1 MDILLSILGL
11 LGFVLLTAGTGVFV
25 AVEFSTTSL
34 ERSTIDADVAKRGD
48 AASKMVQKAHGN
60 LSFMLSGMQLGITLT
75 TLATGYLAEPILAK
89 FFTPVLELVGLSES
103 ASMPVALLLSLVVA
117 TVLSMVFG
125 ELVPKNMAIAN
136 PLGTARVLTAPVWH
150 FNKIFRWFIRA
161 LNWVANHIVRRF
173 GIEPADELA
182 SARSPQELSALVR
195 HSSGSEGFD
204 QSKVRILDRSL
215 RFGDAT
221 AEDLM
226 TPRAKVDTLDVDD
239 PALELIRLAHDSG
252 HSRFPVVRGDL
263 DETVGVVHVK
273 DALTIPA
280 AERRTTTV
288 GSLARPVP
296 AVPESLGGD
305 AVLRQ
310 VRLAG
315 SQLILVAD
323 EYGGTAGIVTI
334 EDVVEEILGEVWDEH
349 DNREEERE
357 VRQVGRSWELSGL
370 LRCDELNDICGYTAP
385 DGPYETLGGLI
396 MATLGRIPAA
406 GDRVALP
413 VDDRGVVDAF
423 ADGPEVRWEAQVES
437 MDVRRVDKVMLRPV
451 TVETHTETAAGT
463 AGTTTADTT
472 TTKEDDGER

>member
-34 ERSTIDADVAKRGD
+34 ERSTIDNDVATRGD
-48 AASKMVQKAHGN
+48 AASKMVQKAHSN

-89 FFTPVLELVGLSES
+89 FFTPMLELVGLSES
-103 ASMPVALLLSLVVA
+103 ASMPIALVLSLVVA
-117 TVLSMVFG
+117 TILSMVFG

-150 FNKIFRWFIRA
+150 FNKIFRGFIRA

-239 PALELIRLAHDSG
+239 SALVLIRLAHESG

-280 AERRTTTV
+280 AARATTLV
-288 GSLARPVP
+288 GALARPVP

-349 DNREEERE
+349 DNR
-357 VRQVGRSWELSGL
+357 
-370 LRCDELNDICGYTAP
+370 
-385 DGPYETLGGLI
+385 
-396 MATLGRIPAA
+396 
-406 GDRVALP
+406 
-413 VDDRGVVDAF
+413 
-423 ADGPEVRWEAQVES
+423 
-437 MDVRRVDKVMLRPV
+437 
-451 TVETHTETAAGT
+451 
-463 AGTTTADTT
+463 
-472 TTKEDDGER
+472 

>member
-11 LGFVLLTAGTGVFV
+11 LGFILLTAGTGVFV

-34 ERSTIDADVAKRGD
+34 ERSTIDNDVATRGD
-48 AASKMVQKAHGN
+48 AASRMVQKAHSN

-89 FFTPVLELVGLSES
+89 FFTPALELVGLSES
-103 ASMPVALLLSLVVA
+103 ASQPLALVLSLVIA

-125 ELVPKNMAIAN
+125 ELVPKNLAIAN

-150 FNKIFRWFIRA
+150 FNRIFRGFIRA

-221 AEDLM
+221 AEDIM
-226 TPRAKVDTLDVDD
+226 TPRAKVDTLDTDD
-239 PALELIRLAHDSG
+239 TAMQLIRLAHDSG

-280 AERRTTTV
+280 GQRSTTTV

-296 AVPESLGGD
+296 TVPESLGGD

-370 LRCDELNDICGYTAP
+370 LRCDELGDICGYIAP

-396 MATLGRIPAA
+396 MATLGRIPAV
-406 GDRVALP
+406 GDRVLLP
-413 VDDRGVVDAF
+413 VDDRGALDSF
-423 ADGPEVRWEAQVES
+423 AEGPEVLWEAQVES
-437 MDVRRVDKVMLRPV
+437 MDIRRVDKVMLRPV
-451 TVETHTETAAGT
+451 AAT
-463 AGTTTADTT
+463 K
-472 TTKEDDGER
+472 KEDDSER

>member
-34 ERSTIDADVAKRGD
+34 ERSTIDNDVATRGD
-48 AASKMVQKAHGN
+48 AASKMVQKAHSN

-89 FFTPVLELVGLSES
+89 FFTPLLELVGLSES
-103 ASMPVALLLSLVVA
+103 ASMPIALILSLVVA
-117 TVLSMVFG
+117 TILSMVFG

-150 FNKIFRWFIRA
+150 FNKIFRGFIRA

-215 RFGDAT
+215 RFGDVT

-226 TPRAKVDTLDVDD
+226 TPRAKVDTLDGDD
-239 PALELIRLAHDSG
+239 SALVLIRLAHESG

-280 AERRTTTV
+280 TSRAATLV
-288 GSLARPVP
+288 GTLARPVP

-349 DNREEERE
+349 DNREEEQE
-357 VRQVGRSWELSGL
+357 IRQVGRSWELSGL
-370 LRCDELNDICGYTAP
+370 LRCDELTDICGYSAP
-385 DGPYETLGGLI
+385 DGPYETLGGLV
-396 MATLGRIPAA
+396 MATLGRIPSV
-406 GDRVALP
+406 GDLVALP
-413 VDDRGVVDAF
+413 ADDRGMMDAF
-423 ADGPEVRWEAQVES
+423 ADGPEVRWEARVES
-437 MDVRRVDKVMLRPV
+437 MDVRRVDKILLRPV
-451 TVETHTETAAGT
+451 TLTPRSDEPDEG
-463 AGTTTADTT
+463 GADN
-472 TTKEDDGER
+472 ER

>member
-34 ERSTIDADVAKRGD
+34 ERSTIDNDVATRGD
-48 AASKMVQKAHGN
+48 AASKMVQKAHSN
-60 LSFMLSGMQLGITLT
+60 LSFMLSGMQLGITIT

-89 FFTPVLELVGLSES
+89 FFTPMLELVGLSES
-103 ASMPVALLLSLVVA
+103 ASMPIALILSLVVA
-117 TVLSMVFG
+117 TILSMVFG

-150 FNKIFRWFIRA
+150 FNKIFRGFIRA

-239 PALELIRLAHDSG
+239 SALVLIRLAHESG

-280 AERRTTTV
+280 TARATTLV
-288 GSLARPVP
+288 GALARPVP

-349 DNREEERE
+349 DNREEEQE
-357 VRQVGRSWELSGL
+357 IRQVGRSWELAGL
-370 LRCDELNDICGYTAP
+370 LRCDELTDICGYTAP
-385 DGPYETLGGLI
+385 DGPYETLGGLV
-396 MATLGRIPAA
+396 MATLGRIPSV
-406 GDRVALP
+406 GDIVALP
-413 VDDRGVVDAF
+413 ADDRGMMDAF
-423 ADGPEVRWEAQVES
+423 ADGPEVRWEARVES
-437 MDVRRVDKVMLRPV
+437 MDVRRVDKVLLRPV
-451 TVETHTETAAGT
+451 TLTPRSDEPDQG
-463 AGTTTADTT
+463 GAD
-472 TTKEDDGER
+472 DER

>member
-34 ERSTIDADVAKRGD
+34 ERSTIDNDVATRGD
-48 AASKMVQKAHGN
+48 AASRMVQKAHSN

-89 FFTPVLELVGLSES
+89 FFTPLLELVGLSES
-103 ASMPVALLLSLVVA
+103 ASMPIALILSLVVA
-117 TVLSMVFG
+117 TILSMVFG

-150 FNKIFRWFIRA
+150 FNKIFRGFIRA

-215 RFGDAT
+215 RFGDVT

-239 PALELIRLAHDSG
+239 SALVLIRLAHESG

-280 AERRTTTV
+280 TSRAATLV
-288 GSLARPVP
+288 GTLARPVP

-349 DNREEERE
+349 DNREEEQE
-357 VRQVGRSWELSGL
+357 IRQVGRSWELSGL
-370 LRCDELNDICGYTAP
+370 LRCDELTDICGYSAP
-385 DGPYETLGGLI
+385 DGPYETLGGLV
-396 MATLGRIPAA
+396 MATLGRIPSV
-406 GDRVALP
+406 GDLVALP
-413 VDDRGVVDAF
+413 ADDRGMMDAF
-423 ADGPEVRWEAQVES
+423 ADGPEVRWEARVES
-437 MDVRRVDKVMLRPV
+437 MDVRRVDKILLRPV
-451 TVETHTETAAGT
+451 TLTPRSDEPDEG
-463 AGTTTADTT
+463 GADN
-472 TTKEDDGER
+472 ER

>member
-25 AVEFSTTSL
+25 AVEFATTSL
-34 ERSTIDADVAKRGD
+34 ERSTIDNDVATRGD
-48 AASKMVQKAHGN
+48 AASKMVQKAHSN
-60 LSFMLSGMQLGITLT
+60 LSFMLSGMQLGITIT

-89 FFTPVLELVGLSES
+89 FLTPLLELTGLSES
-103 ASMPVALLLSLVVA
+103 ASMPVALVLSLVIA

-150 FNKIFRWFIRA
+150 FNRVFRGFIRA
-161 LNWVANHIVRRF
+161 LNWVANHIVRRL

-239 PALELIRLAHDSG
+239 SALVLIRLAHESG

-280 AERRTTTV
+280 AVRSTTV
-288 GSLARPVP
+288 VGVLARPVP
-296 AVPESLGGD
+296 TVPESLGGD

-349 DNREEERE
+349 DNREEEQE
-357 VRQVGRSWELSGL
+357 FRQVGRSWELSGL
-370 LRCDELNDICGYTAP
+370 LRCDEVQDICGYDAP
-385 DGPYETLGGLI
+385 EGPYETLGGLV
-396 MATLGRIPAA
+396 MATLGRVPAV
-406 GDRVALP
+406 GDVVSLP
-413 VDDRGVVDAF
+413 ADARGTMDAF
-423 ADGPEVRWEAQVES
+423 ADGPEVRWEARVES
-437 MDVRRVDKVMLRPV
+437 MDVRRVDKVLLRPV
-451 TVETHTETAAGT
+451 TLAPRSDAPDQGGAGN
-463 AGTTTADTT
+463 G
-472 TTKEDDGER
+472 R

>member
-1 MDILLSILGL
+1 
-11 LGFVLLTAGTGVFV
+11 
-25 AVEFSTTSL
+25 VEFSTTSL
-34 ERSTIDADVAKRGD
+34 ERSTIDNDVATRGD
-48 AASKMVQKAHGN
+48 AASKMVQKAHSN

-89 FFTPVLELVGLSES
+89 FFTPLLELVGLSES
-103 ASMPVALLLSLVVA
+103 ASMPIALILSLVVA
-117 TVLSMVFG
+117 TILSMVFG

-150 FNKIFRWFIRA
+150 FNKIFRGFIRA

-215 RFGDAT
+215 RFGDVT

-239 PALELIRLAHDSG
+239 SALVLIRLAHESG

-280 AERRTTTV
+280 TSRAATLV
-288 GSLARPVP
+288 GTLARPVP

-349 DNREEERE
+349 DNREEEQE
-357 VRQVGRSWELSGL
+357 IRQVGRSWELSGL
-370 LRCDELNDICGYTAP
+370 LRCDELTDICGYSAP
-385 DGPYETLGGLI
+385 DGPYETLGGLV
-396 MATLGRIPAA
+396 MATLGRIPSV
-406 GDRVALP
+406 GDLVALP
-413 VDDRGVVDAF
+413 ADDRGMMDAF
-423 ADGPEVRWEAQVES
+423 ADGPEVRWEARVES
-437 MDVRRVDKVMLRPV
+437 MDVRRVDKILLRPV
-451 TVETHTETAAGT
+451 TLTPRSDEPDEG
-463 AGTTTADTT
+463 GADN
-472 TTKEDDGER
+472 ER

>member
-11 LGFVLLTAGTGVFV
+11 LGFILLTAGTGVFV

-34 ERSTIDADVAKRGD
+34 ERSTIDNDVATRGD
-48 AASKMVQKAHGN
+48 AASRMVQKAHSN

-89 FFTPVLELVGLSES
+89 FFTPALELVGLSES
-103 ASMPVALLLSLVVA
+103 ASQPLALVLSLVIA

-125 ELVPKNMAIAN
+125 ELVPKNLAIAN

-150 FNKIFRWFIRA
+150 FNRIFRGFIRA

-221 AEDLM
+221 AEDIM
-226 TPRAKVDTLDVDD
+226 TPRAKVDTLDTDD
-239 PALELIRLAHDSG
+239 TAMQLIRVAHDSG

-280 AERRTTTV
+280 GQRSTTTV

-296 AVPESLGGD
+296 TVPESLGGD

-370 LRCDELNDICGYTAP
+370 LRCDELGDICGYIAP

-396 MATLGRIPAA
+396 MATLGRIPAV
-406 GDRVALP
+406 GDRVLLP
-413 VDDRGVVDAF
+413 VDDRGALDSF
-423 ADGPEVRWEAQVES
+423 AEGPEVRWEAQVES
-437 MDVRRVDKVMLRPV
+437 MDIRRVDKVMLRPV
-451 TVETHTETAAGT
+451 AAT
-463 AGTTTADTT
+463 K
-472 TTKEDDGER
+472 KEDDSER